1 MSDILLNV
9 LSMDS
14 VEILRHHLPHH
25 SKELKDFDETSVAA
39 LDLKYIDTKYRFDKD
54 APTLLFPENF
64 EQAGL
69 KDAENCKKILSILP
83 GLSPA
88 EATDERIWVTLS
100 VLHFRDYALARW
112 PFEQQSRVNTP
123 THIKNHWFANGIR
136 PRMRDNAISRLW
148 WMGHIASKIPGRSMD
163 EVFEILFFNSDYRSS
178 LLERNSSANSVN
190 VTASILAITKEAY
203 DANVPYHRDSFREFM
218 KQVDLLGGRT
228 ILAAMSTE
236 NLTILLKPIYRQC
249 YNMGSEF

>member
-1 MSDILLNV
+1 MSDVRLSV
-9 LSMDS
+9 LSMES

-25 SKELKDFDETSVAA
+25 SKELKNFDETSATA
-39 LDLKYIDTKYRFDKD
+39 LELKFIDTEYRFDKD
-54 APTLLFPENF
+54 APTLQNPDNM
-64 EQAGL
+64 EQSGL
-69 KDAENCKKILSILP
+69 KDAENCKRILNILP
-83 GLSPA
+83 ELSPA

-112 PFEQQSRVNTP
+112 PFEQQSRTNTP

-136 PRMRDNAISRLW
+136 SRMRDNAISRLW
-148 WMGHIASKIPGRSMD
+148 WMGHIAAKIPGSSMD

-203 DANVPYHRDSFREFM
+203 DADVPYQRSSFREFM
-218 KQVDLLGGRT
+218 KQVDVLGGRT
-228 ILAAMSTE
+228 MLAAMSTDD
-236 NLTILLKPIYRQC
+236 LTVLLKPIYRQC
-249 YNMGSEF
+249 YDVGTEF